1 MKEAFPL
8 IKTERLLLRQFTD
21 NDLEN
26 VFTGLSDPNV
36 IRYYGVNYKTLED
49 TKLQIKYFADLEQND
64 IGIWWAVCAVNNQ
77 TFYGAIGLNNLM
89 KQHKKAEIGFWLLP
103 DFWGTGIMSE
113 AVPLVCD
120 YGFSHFGLHRIEAI
134 VETKNTNSKK
144 IMEKMQFTHEGT
156 MKDAEIKDGKFISLD
171 LYAKINTRP

>member
-1 MKEAFPL
+1 MKEAFPT

-26 VFTGLSDPNV
+26 VFIGLSDPNV
-36 IRYYGVNYKTLED
+36 IRYYGVSYKTLED
-49 TKLQIKYFADLEQND
+49 TKLQMKFFADLEQND
-64 IGIWWAVCAVNNQ
+64 TGIWWAVCPANNQ

-113 AVPLVCD
+113 AIRLVCD
-120 YGFSHFGLHRIEAI
+120 YGFSQLGLHRIEAF
-134 VETKNTNSKK
+134 VETKNINSKN
-144 IMEKMQFTHEGT
+144 IMEKMQFTNEGT
-156 MKDAEIKDGKFISLD
+156 MKDAEIKNAEFISLD
-171 LYAKINTRP
+171 LYAKLNTRP

>member
-26 VFTGLSDPNV
+26 VFAGLSNPNV
-36 IRYYGVNYKTLED
+36 VRYYGVSYTSLED

-64 IGIWWAVCAVNNQ
+64 TGIWWAICAANNQ
-77 TFYGAIGLNNLM
+77 TFYGAIGLNNLL
-89 KQHKKAEIGFWLLP
+89 KQHRKAEIGFWLLP

-113 AVPLVCD
+113 AIPLVCD
-120 YGFSHFGLHRIEAI
+120 YGFSHFGLHRIEAM
-134 VETKNTNSKK
+134 VETKNINSKN

-156 MKDAEIKDGKFISLD
+156 MKDAEIKNAAFISLD
-171 LYAKINTRP
+171 LYAKLNTRP